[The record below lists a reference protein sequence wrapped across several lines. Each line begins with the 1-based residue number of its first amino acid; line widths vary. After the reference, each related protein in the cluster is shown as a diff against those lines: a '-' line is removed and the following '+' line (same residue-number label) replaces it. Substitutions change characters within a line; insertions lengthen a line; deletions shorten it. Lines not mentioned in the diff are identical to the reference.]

1 MTRKSWYIVWA
12 VLFAVCAGLGF
23 LPEPAGL
30 DTAVCVIAAV
40 LFFVPPA
47 VIVYLGWKGKHWED
61 LRLVR
66 NLALGSLAVTLLAL
80 MANFF
85 SFAAP
90 LWVGDVLYAILVIV
104 STPMICGQIWFI
116 GLLLWA
122 ALLWSCILLLG
133 KKK

>member
-12 VLFAVCAGLGF
+12 VLFAICAALGF

-30 DTAVCVIAAV
+30 DTAVCMVMAV

-47 VIVYLGWKGKHWED
+47 AIVYLGWKDRHWET

-66 NLALGSLAVTLLAL
+66 NLALGSLGMTLITLL
-80 MANFF
+80 ANFF
-85 SFAAP
+85 SFAASV
-90 LWVGDVLYAILVIV
+90 WVGDVLYAILVIV
-104 STPMICGQIWFI
+104 STPMVCGQIWFV